1 MKAKNLYRSCF
12 GKGIFAA
19 FFAVRKATGGMKKA
33 IVKVCEFDGTAN
45 APVIRLKNGNLST
58 VHEMLTADGENSA
71 DKTARILKGTGNYSR
86 ACFVARLVAHASSGG
101 IYCPSAIADAG
112 RDYAK
117 VEAAQNRHN
126 RAHNARIDN
135 DPEYR
140 AECAHEEL
148 TKRGTAMRKAMDRY
162 TDCERFVGIC
172 DEEAEVCNI
181 DNFGDDSF
189 LG

>member
-1 MKAKNLYRSCF
+1 MKTKNLYRSCF
-12 GKGIFAA
+12 GKGIFSA
-19 FFAVRKATGGMKKA
+19 FFAVRKATAGTKKS
-33 IVKVCEFDGTAN
+33 IVKVCDFDGVAN
-45 APVIRLKNGNLST
+45 APVIRARNGDIST
-58 VHEMLTADGENSA
+58 IHELLTMDGENAS

-86 ACFVARLVAHASSGG
+86 ACFIARLVAHASNGG
-101 IYCPSAIADAG
+101 IYCPAPIAEAG

-126 RAHNARIDN
+126 RAHNARIEA

-140 AECAHEEL
+140 AECAHVEL
-148 TKRGTAMRKAMDRY
+148 TKRGTAMRKSIERY
-162 TDCERFVGIC
+162 SDCERFTGIC

-181 DNFGDDSF
+181 ENFGDDSF

>member
-1 MKAKNLYRSCF
+1 MNNKTLYRSCF
-12 GKGIFAA
+12 GKGLVAA
-19 FFAVRKATGGMKKA
+19 FFAIRKATEGMKKA
-33 IVKVCEFDGTAN
+33 VVKVCDFDGATN
-45 APVIRLKNGNLST
+45 APVIRTKSGNLFT
-58 VHEMLTADGENSA
+58 VHELLTADGENASE
-71 DKTARILKGTGNYSR
+71 KTARILKGTGNYAR
-86 ACFVARLVAHASSGG
+86 ACFIARIVSCASRGG
-101 IYCPSAIADAG
+101 IYCPAAIAESG

-126 RAHNARIDN
+126 RAHNARIDS

-148 TKRGTAMRKAMDRY
+148 FKRGTAMRKAQERY
-162 TDCERFVGIC
+162 ISCEKFVETC
-172 DEEAEVCNI
+172 DEQAEVCNI